1 MSKQIIGKSVG
12 KNVILIIEDVK
23 HSRAFATKEER
34 TAILDKVKAYNEKN
48 SAAKLKELKS
58 IMDTDVVAKVE
69 EFKKVAKKKADK
81 IAGVVASLKPE
92 KEAKPKEAD
101 VVIPEQ
107 SIEASIMFLLEKG
120 YSVQKTQE
128 KPQVSAPKRGE
139 W

>member
-69 EFKKVAKKKADK
+69 EVKAIKEKKVAKN
-81 IAGVVASLKPE
+81 KPT
-92 KEAKPKEAD
+92 AKPKEAD

-120 YSVQKTQE
+120 YSVQKTQP
-128 KPQVSAPKRGE
+128 KPVVGARRPGE
-139 W
+139 H

>member
-1 MSKQIIGKSVG
+1 MSKQIVGKSVG
-12 KNVILIIEDVK
+12 KNVTLIIEDVK
-23 HSRAFATKEER
+23 HSRVFATKEER

-48 SAAKLKELKS
+48 SVAKLKELKS

-69 EFKKVAKKKADK
+69 EVKAIKEKKATK
-81 IAGVVASLKPE
+81 GKPTP
-92 KEAKPKEAD
+92 KPKEAD

-128 KPQVSAPKRGE
+128 KPAVGAKRRGE

>member
-69 EFKKVAKKKADK
+69 EVKKITKKKADK
-81 IAGVVASLKPE
+81 IAGVVGSLPGKEEKPVV
-92 KEAKPKEAD
+92 AK
-101 VVIPEQ
+101 VVVPEQ
-107 SIEASIMFLLEKG
+107 TIEASIMFLLEKG
-120 YSVQKTQE
+120 YSVQKTQPE
-128 KPQVSAPKRGE
+128 PVKSAPKRGE

>member
-69 EFKKVAKKKADK
+69 EVKAIKEKKTAK
-81 IAGVVASLKPE
+81 SKPT
-92 KEAKPKEAD
+92 AKPKEAD

-128 KPQVSAPKRGE
+128 KAVVGARRTGE

>member
-1 MSKQIIGKSVG
+1 MSKKIIGKSVG

-34 TAILDKVKAYNEKN
+34 TEVLDKVKAYNEKN

-58 IMDTDVVAKVE
+58 IMDADAVAKVE
-69 EFKKVAKKKADK
+69 EVKEVKEKKVAKKE
-81 IAGVVASLKPE
+81 AGNKPV
-92 KEAKPKEAD
+92 KEAKPKAAET
-101 VVIPEQ
+101 VIPEQ
-107 SIEASIMFLLEKG
+107 SIEAAVMFLLEKG